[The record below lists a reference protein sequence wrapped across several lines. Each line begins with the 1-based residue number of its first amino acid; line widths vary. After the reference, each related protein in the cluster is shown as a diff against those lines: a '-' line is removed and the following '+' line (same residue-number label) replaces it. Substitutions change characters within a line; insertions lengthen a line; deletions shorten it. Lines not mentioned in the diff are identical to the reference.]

1 MTGARALRWL
11 RVEATRLRTVLDDV
25 PLYLA
30 YLIRQLIVCTQLA
43 RLAINL
49 QDITQNLREG
59 AKSELP
65 LCQTA
70 QSTLTILFSELHAHY
85 HSGGSLTCCT
95 RSGLKH

>member
-11 RVEATRLRTVLDDV
+11 RVEATRLRTVLDDA

-30 YLIRQLIVCTQLA
+30 YLIRQLIVCTQPA

-49 QDITQNLREG
+49 QDIQNLREG

-70 QSTLTILFSELHAHY
+70 QSTLTILFLELHVHY
-85 HSGGSLTCCT
+85 HSGGSLTCC